1 MYNRYIRFSVFILLF
16 VILFFVAPISTPA
29 HRTIRDVVEKTRQGS
44 WAWSSKM
51 QDAERDWEYR
61 RALTYEGTGER
72 IRAFLDKA
80 RSGRPFTVAVIGGS
94 VSKGRGLTPPAPQ
107 RRRQPE
113 PPRPAPTW
121 LADSPKNAAVLPLND
136 DASDTE
142 SAPTAGAN
150 AVLGA
155 TTLYSHE
162 NLHVQIFDFLN
173 KTFPHPENR
182 LVNGAQGGVGAGY
195 FGWCFKEHIPVD
207 PDLVLLELGINDLI
221 QLEVIESYEHLVR
234 SILQLDSRPAI
245 INIETFTLLFSTK
258 LSSSSLHGDVVTY
271 YDIPTISLRDVLLAR
286 LTDNP
291 DEEMPRWFRTGE
303 TVVEGD
309 SKVITWGGVPVDMM
323 HLSALGHALAA
334 GLAIRYLTE
343 QIHQR
348 SKGTFG
354 RFSAGHLRDSSDLGI
369 ADIPPGRVSP
379 NCP

>member
-1 MYNRYIRFSVFILLF
+1 MYNRYIRFALVIFLIL
-16 VILFFVAPISTPA
+16 ILFFVAPFSTPA

-44 WAWSSKM
+44 WVWSSKM

-72 IRAFLDKA
+72 VRAFLDKA

-94 VSKGRGLTPPAPQ
+94 GMSLHFESILAWVKLTAVSKGRGLTPPAPQ

-121 LADSPKNAAVLPLND
+121 LADAPKNAALLPDTD
-136 DASDTE
+136 DASDPE
-142 SAPTAGAN
+142 SAPTSASKSD

-195 FGWCFKEHIPVD
+195 FGWCFSELGRRGLVKLTLEEEHIPVD

-245 INIETFTLLFSTK
+245 INIESVYSYGTL
-258 LSSSSLHGDVVTY
+258 
-271 YDIPTISLRDVLLAR
+271 
-286 LTDNP
+286 
-291 DEEMPRWFRTGE
+291 
-303 TVVEGD
+303 
-309 SKVITWGGVPVDMM
+309 
-323 HLSALGHALAA
+323 
-334 GLAIRYLTE
+334 
-343 QIHQR
+343 
-348 SKGTFG
+348 
-354 RFSAGHLRDSSDLGI
+354 
-369 ADIPPGRVSP
+369 
-379 NCP
+379 